1 MIETVIRDSTDD
13 FTKADSYAF
22 PRISFVYFS
31 KSEKMQA
38 PEQDEIKKLKKKIQ
52 KLEKKNSEIRDEMA
66 IQRTIFANERTL
78 MAYFR
83 TAIAL
88 IAGGFAAIKFSQ
100 HVYMELIGLTLMPIG
115 ILLAVYSFVRYL
127 NKQKLIQ
134 RHRQDYEPTSH
145 HHEELH
151 EKQASR
157 YGNID

>member
-1 MIETVIRDSTDD
+1 MFRIFLKKIESMPV
-13 FTKADSYAF
+13 
-22 PRISFVYFS
+22 
-31 KSEKMQA
+31 Q
-38 PEQDEIKKLKKKIQ
+38 EQDEIKKLRKKIK
-52 KLEKKNSEIRDEMA
+52 KLEKKNAEIRDEMA

-100 HVYMELIGLTLMPIG
+100 HVYMELIGLTLLPIG

-134 RHRQDYEPTSH
+134 RHRQEYEPTSH